1 MYSLL
6 KRLFCSVHTG
16 SERAVCLSVC
26 QQHEAAK
33 GPWPDNPSPPAEIY
47 RAKIKPTKKTKE
59 QVGFF
64 LLVCFIFRRKKSGLF
79 VMIHWF
85 LIYLVVWSEGEG
97 VAGSVGMVCDFQEF
111 SSCQQISYKDQNQ
124 QWSDLTN
131 TYCLGIESLMY
142 LIPLCKLLLKVIK
155 NTSLRHTPAL

>member
-47 RAKIKPTKKTKE
+47 RAKIKPTKKTKTGG
-59 QVGFF
+59 GFF
-64 LLVCFIFRRKKSGLF
+64 VGLF
-79 VMIHWF
+79 YF
-85 LIYLVVWSEGEG
+85 LGERSQDYL
-97 VAGSVGMVCDFQEF
+97 
-111 SSCQQISYKDQNQ
+111 Y
-124 QWSDLTN
+124 
-131 TYCLGIESLMY
+131 
-142 LIPLCKLLLKVIK
+142 
-155 NTSLRHTPAL
+155 

>member
-47 RAKIKPTKKTKE
+47 RAKIKPTKKTKKKTGG
-59 QVGFF
+59 VFF
-64 LLVCFIFRRKKSGLF
+64 VGLF
-79 VMIHWF
+79 YF
-85 LIYLVVWSEGEG
+85 LGGRSQDYL
-97 VAGSVGMVCDFQEF
+97 
-111 SSCQQISYKDQNQ
+111 Y
-124 QWSDLTN
+124 
-131 TYCLGIESLMY
+131 
-142 LIPLCKLLLKVIK
+142 
-155 NTSLRHTPAL
+155 